1 MGRRP
6 TIFLGTPTTAVKFCP
21 ERGGS
26 VVCPVGRGRLAE
38 LADRSRFVD
47 VPLDGCPGGSPE
59 GTNTSVCSRFEGDP
73 EVWVTEK
80 PGDEAEEVGNGPCF
94 GVEEA

>member
-1 MGRRP
+1 MGRRS

-38 LADRSRFVD
+38 LAERSRLVD
-47 VPLDGCPGGSPE
+47 VLLDRCPEGCPE
-59 GTNTSVCSRFEGDP
+59 GTNTGVFSRFTGNP
-73 EVWVTEK
+73 ELWVAGKEN
-80 PGDEAEEVGNGPCF
+80 EAETVGNGPF
-94 GVEEA
+94 FWVEEA